1 MLMSESNRNARFVR
15 EFACHEEAIRA
26 YVRRLVPSR
35 SDCDDILQEVAM
47 ILWEKFDEFHEGGNF
62 RSWAFGFARYK
73 VLSWLRDN
81 GRRRLV
87 LDSDVVS
94 MIADESIE
102 EDSYLEQQR
111 LAFRSCFGKLP
122 DDQRTLIA
130 NAYRKDMTIQD
141 IAATSGRTT
150 AGFYQWLYRMR
161 QMLLECV
168 QRTLASEANP

>member
-1 MLMSESNRNARFVR
+1 MLMSETSRNARFVR

-35 SDCDDILQEVAM
+35 ADCDDILQEVA
-47 ILWEKFDEFHEGGNF
+47 IVLWEKFDEFHEEGNF

-87 LDSDVVS
+87 LDSDVVA

-102 EDSYLEQQR
+102 EDSHLEAQR
-111 LAFRSCFGKLP
+111 LALRSCFGKLP
-122 DDQRTLIA
+122 SEQRSLVA
-130 NAYRKDMTIQD
+130 NAYSPDVKIQE
-141 IAATSGRTT
+141 IAATSGRST
-150 AGFYQWLYRMR
+150 AGFYQWLYRIR

-168 QRTLASEANP
+168 QRQLASEANP